1 MRYDGAMRDKKQ
13 KFAVF
18 DIDGTIFRSSLLIEL
33 VEALIQEGYF
43 PASARKNYEIELNL
57 WQDRKGSYDDYI
69 RKVIETYVSH
79 VKGLPLGEV
88 IEVAE
93 RALLFKKN
101 RVYRYTRDLV
111 EKLQKD
117 HFMLAV
123 SHSPYHIVEPF
134 ARAMG
139 FNKVYAFLY
148 EIDDDGFLTGNVQ
161 YQDLI
166 LRKDLILQRAIEKE
180 NLTLAGS
187 VGVGDTDSDAPMLK
201 MVKRPIAFNPNSG
214 LYKIAKRNRWE
225 IVVER
230 KDVIYKI

>member
-1 MRYDGAMRDKKQ
+1 MKGKKQ

-43 PASARKNYEIELNL
+43 PASARKNYELELNL
-57 WQDRKGSYDDYI
+57 WQDRKGNYDDYI
-69 RKVIETYVSH
+69 GKVIETYLAH
-79 VKGLPLGEV
+79 IKGLPLDEV

-93 RALLFKKN
+93 RALIFKKN

-111 EKLQKD
+111 DKLQKD
-117 HFMLAV
+117 HFMLAI

-134 ARAMG
+134 ARVMG

-148 EIDDDGFLTGNVQ
+148 EIDEDGFLTGKVQ

-166 LRKDLILQRAIEKE
+166 VRKDLILQRAIEKE

-201 MVKRPIAFNPNSG
+201 MVSRPIAFNPNSG

>member
-1 MRYDGAMRDKKQ
+1 
-13 KFAVF
+13 
-18 DIDGTIFRSSLLIEL
+18 
-33 VEALIQEGYF
+33 
-43 PASARKNYEIELNL
+43 
-57 WQDRKGSYDDYI
+57 
-69 RKVIETYVSH
+69 
-79 VKGLPLGEV
+79 
-88 IEVAE
+88 
-93 RALLFKKN
+93 
-101 RVYRYTRDLV
+101 
-111 EKLQKD
+111 
-117 HFMLAV
+117 MLAI

-148 EIDDDGFLTGNVQ
+148 EVDEDGFLTGNVQ

-201 MVKRPIAFNPNSG
+201 MVKHPIAFNPNSG